1 MKQVNINRLLA
12 SVIMLLFMAVTVNAQ
27 NAITGKV
34 IDESGEA
41 LFGASIVIKGTGTG
55 TVTDIDGS
63 FRLNTSEAL
72 PVTLEVS
79 YTGFSTEE
87 VEVSSYGVIEVVL
100 AAGVYVGETVVVS
113 ASRKREKVQ
122 EAPASISVVSARKLQ
137 TSAQTTDAVRNL
149 VNVPGVQ
156 IQQQSAARINIEMR
170 GSAGLFGTGVFP
182 ILDYRSLI
190 GPGIGTFQS
199 DASGISSID
208 LARIEVVRGP
218 GSALYGPGVAA
229 GVIHFISKNPID
241 FPGTTV
247 EMYGGQLST
256 FGGAVRHAGRSENR
270 KFGYK
275 INAQYRRGDEFTL
288 DLEEDADQIA
298 KFQTSISQPVLNG
311 EIVDVTKPGEV
322 LLSQGDLDPDGD
334 GNMMQ
339 DFWENTSVNATLEFR
354 PQDDLG
360 IFVSGGFN
368 SASAVFYNNQGEGL
382 TQAQEIW
389 TQARVQKGGL
399 FAQLFYVDNDGGTRD
414 RPTFLYQTGLRTP
427 VARKQLEGQLQYNFQ
442 LPSILNSDWTAGF
455 DYRSAI
461 SDTENLVYGRNE
473 DDDDYS
479 IIGAYLQ
486 GKFELGSKL
495 DLVLAGRFDQF
506 NFLDDNS
513 IAPRAALVYKPNPK
527 HTFRATFNQAT
538 TPPSA
543 LEVNIDFPVSIPV
556 PGLFDI
562 WLAGQKE
569 SHTFDNPMIDITIP
583 GVPDLPWG
591 TPGLPLA
598 VPYGAVAGQVLE
610 QLLPL
615 LAQDPN
621 VAPLVP
627 GLQAYFADPANA
639 PAGFTGVFAPYNIF
653 NGQPMTELS
662 PTIPARL
669 STINSFEIGYK
680 GLIADK
686 LSVMVDWYYIERSGF
701 TQFTAVGPTIAL
713 AGADVAGDLNAA
725 ITADMTEYLLAQ
737 GLDQATAGGLAA
749 IIGGAFGAGGQG
761 FDDQVSALYSII
773 GAVESN
779 RMPTDDGIVHV
790 PAGYRTFADESFDY
804 WGLDIGLEYYF
815 NSDLSAFLNYSYVS
829 QNLWVPGEADDDDLP
844 FQWSLNVPQSKYRL
858 GVNYIPATGVRG
870 SLSFQHDD
878 SFFADFGQF
887 SGDTD
892 VKNLVD
898 LSVGYSFDNG
908 LAIDLTAQNLFDNE
922 YRAFPNFPKIGRRAL
937 AKITYTFGG
946 DQE

>member
-1 MKQVNINRLLA
+1 MKRVDVYKFSALIVLLFLSIGAINAQNTISGVVKGDNGEALIGA
-12 SVIMLLFMAVTVNAQ
+12 SVIVQ
-27 NAITGKV
+27 
-34 IDESGEA
+34 
-41 LFGASIVIKGTGTG
+41 GTATG
-55 TVTDIDGS
+55 TVTDVDGS
-63 FRLNTSEAL
+63 FSLNTDEAL
-72 PVTLEVS
+72 PITLDVS
-79 YTGFSTEE
+79 YTGYTTQS
-87 VEVSSYGVIEVVL
+87 IEVTGYGDIEIVL
-100 AAGVYVGETVVVS
+100 VEGIYIGEEVVVS

-122 EAPASISVVSARKLQ
+122 EAPASISVITARKLEGSPQ
-137 TSAQTTDAVRNL
+137 STDPVRNL
-149 VNVPGVQ
+149 INVPGVQ

-170 GSAGLFGTGVFP
+170 ASSGLFGTSVFP
-182 ILDYRSLI
+182 IMDYRSLV

-199 DASGISSID
+199 DASGVSTID
-208 LARIEVVRGP
+208 LAQIEVVRGP
-218 GSALYGPGVAA
+218 GSALYGPGVSS
-229 GVIHFISKNPID
+229 GVVHFITKNPID
-241 FPGTTV
+241 YPGTTV
-247 EMYGGQLST
+247 EVLGGQLST
-256 FGGAVRHAGRSENR
+256 FGASVRHAGRSANR

-275 INAQYRRGDEFTL
+275 INAHYKRGDEFTL
-288 DLEEDADQIA
+288 DLDEDADQIA
-298 KFQTSISQPVLNG
+298 KFQRSISQPIVTG
-311 EIVDVTKPGEV
+311 GIVDVTKPGEV
-322 LLSQGDLDPDGD
+322 LLTEADLDPDGD

-339 DFWENTSVNATLEFR
+339 DNWWNSSVNTTLEFR
-354 PQDDLG
+354 PADDLSV
-360 IFVSGGFN
+360 FVSGGFN
-368 SASAVFYNNQGEGL
+368 TASAVFYNNQGEGL
-382 TQAQEIW
+382 TQAQEFW
-389 TQARVQKGGL
+389 GQARVQKGGL
-399 FAQLFYVDNDGGTRD
+399 FAQIFYVDNDGGTKD

-442 LPSILNSDWTAGF
+442 LPNILNSDWTAGF

-479 IIGAYLQ
+479 IIGGYLQ

-513 IAPRAALVYKPNPK
+513 FSPRAALVYKPSPK
-527 HTFRATFNQAT
+527 HTFRATYNQAT

-543 LEVNIDFPVSIPV
+543 LQVNIDFPVAIPV

-569 SHTFDNPMIDITIP
+569 SHTYDNPMIDITIP

-598 VPYGAVAGQVLE
+598 IPYGAVAQPVLE

-615 LAQDPN
+615 LAMDPN

-639 PAGFTGVFAPYNIF
+639 PAGVTGVFAPYNIF
-653 NGQPMTELS
+653 NGDPLTELV

-680 GLIADK
+680 GLVADK
-686 LSVMVDWYYIERSGF
+686 LGITFDWYYIERSGF
-701 TQFTAVGPTIAL
+701 TQFTAVAPTIAL
-713 AGADVAGDLNAA
+713 VGSDVAGDLNAA
-725 ITADMTEYLLAQ
+725 ITADMTEYLLGQ
-737 GLDQATAGGLAA
+737 GLDEQTAGGLAA

-773 GAVESN
+773 GAVESS
-779 RMPTDDGIVHV
+779 RVPTGDDIVHV

-804 WGLDIGLEYYF
+804 WGIDLGLEYYF
-815 NSDLSAFLNYSYVS
+815 NSDLSAFFNYSYVS
-829 QNLWVPGEADDDDLP
+829 QNRWIPGEDDDDDLP
-844 FQWSLNVPQSKYRL
+844 FSWSLNSPQNKFRL
-858 GVNYIPATGVRG
+858 GLNYLPVSGFRG
-870 SLSFQHDD
+870 NVSFQHDD

-892 VKNLVD
+892 EKNLID
-898 LSVGYSFDNG
+898 AGVGYKFENG
-908 LAIDLTAQNLFDNE
+908 LAIDLTAQNLFNNE
-922 YRAFPNFPKIGRRAL
+922 YRAFPNFPKIGRRAI
-937 AKITYTFGG
+937 AKITYTFG
-946 DQE
+946 DDK